1 MLTVL
6 FEILSILGMLFLILL
21 AVAILFLLLVL
32 FFPITYRIAGRKDKA
47 EIALSVSADWLFGL
61 LRFRYRYPEPGNALI
76 KLLWFTVFDSRH
88 PPENKEEPPPPDGNA
103 PKEGTEE
110 KQPEAGSSNAAY
122 ERDKTGTSNNET
134 DGTHEETGRK
144 NTWSDTKDILSFFE
158 KIQRFLMEKYK
169 KMRYTFIGIYDK
181 IKHIRENISY
191 YKALLEDEETRLL
204 FGHVRQRLGRI
215 LKSVRPRKLRADIL
229 FGADSPDITGYL
241 YGIYGMLSPALGKHV
256 LVTPDFTGAVLEG
269 RLYAAG
275 HITVF
280 HLLWHGGILFFDK
293 RLHLFF
299 SRLKGGRN
307 GR

>member
-1 MLTVL
+1 MGIAADYTEAVLLLKENRAGVPAKERRLSVKGVFIMLTVL

-21 AVAILFLLLVL
+21 AVVILFLLLVL

-122 ERDKTGTSNNET
+122 ERDKTETSNNET

-215 LKSVRPRKLRADIL
+215 LNLSAPGNCGRIFSLGQIPLISQDISMEYTACFL
-229 FGADSPDITGYL
+229 
-241 YGIYGMLSPALGKHV
+241 
-256 LVTPDFTGAVLEG
+256 
-269 RLYAAG
+269 
-275 HITVF
+275 
-280 HLLWHGGILFFDK
+280 
-293 RLHLFF
+293 LHLESTFW
-299 SRLKGGRN
+299 
-307 GR
+307 